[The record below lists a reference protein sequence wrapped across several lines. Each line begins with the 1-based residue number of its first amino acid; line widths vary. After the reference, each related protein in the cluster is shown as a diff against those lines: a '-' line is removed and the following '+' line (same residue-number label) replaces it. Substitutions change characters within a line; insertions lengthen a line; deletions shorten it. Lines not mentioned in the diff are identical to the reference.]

1 MTSHAQLLQAVHVLN
16 DRLVMADCIGQALD
30 IAGEND
36 APPWVYVYRQ
46 QVEAIREAA
55 EVLECLISTPEAVL

>member
-1 MTSHAQLLQAVHVLN
+1 MPKTQLLQAVDSLN
-16 DRLVMADCIGQALD
+16 GRLLMADCIGQAFD

-55 EVLECLISTPEAVL
+55 EALECLIRTSEAVL

>member
-1 MTSHAQLLQAVHVLN
+1 MIAPIREAVNSLN
-16 DRLVMADCIGQALD
+16 ERLVMADCIGQALD

-36 APPWVYVYRQ
+36 APPWVYVFRQ

-55 EVLECLISTPEAVL
+55 EALETLLNGDGHVDA

>member
-1 MTSHAQLLQAVHVLN
+1 MTQVLQALN
-16 DRLVMADCIGQALD
+16 ALNERLVMADCIGQALD

-46 QVEAIREAA
+46 QVQAISDAA
-55 EVLECLISTPEAVL
+55 QVLETLIRRPEASL

>member
-1 MTSHAQLLQAVHVLN
+1 MSPIRQAVNALN

-46 QVEAIREAA
+46 QIQSIQEAA
-55 EVLECLISTPEAVL
+55 EVLENLLNEGDHVRLN